1 MSVFDS
7 ERYVERKELTYKYIE
22 GLGFRFDS
30 AKRHFFTFIYKSDR
44 DEDGYIYIKLSPMS
58 FTYEVTVVIVKHL
71 RTQHVP
77 DPTII
82 ATEIELELL
91 LEHYRNVASKL

>member
-7 ERYVERKELTYKYIE
+7 EIYVERKELTYKYIE

-30 AKRHFFTFIYKSDR
+30 TGRHFFTYVYKSDR
-44 DEDGYIYIKLSPMS
+44 DEDGYIYIKLTRMPFS
-58 FTYEVTVVIVKHL
+58 YEAVAVIVKHL
-71 RTQHVP
+71 RTQHVS

>member
-22 GLGFRFDS
+22 GLGFTLDS
-30 AKRHFFTFIYKSDR
+30 TGRHFFTFIYKSNR
-44 DEDGYIYIKLSPMS
+44 DEDGYIYIKLIRIPFS
-58 FTYEVTVVIVKHL
+58 YEATAVIVKHL
-71 RTQHVP
+71 RTQHVT

-82 ATEIELELL
+82 ATEVELELL
-91 LEHYRNVASKL
+91 LEHYREVVSKL